1 MRIFVEK
8 LAKAIKERGV
18 GNKYC
23 VHVDGFKISIYEAWD
38 GRFLELVNPE
48 YVKGDLKIYEDE
60 YDLLDKVMTDCQQK
74 TEDALIE
81 QLNNL

>member
-1 MRIFVEK
+1 MRSFVEK

-18 GNKYC
+18 GNKYRTR
-23 VHVDGFKISIYEAWD
+23 VDGFQIMIYEMW
-38 GRFLELVNPE
+38 GNKFLELVNPD
-48 YVKGDLKIYEDE
+48 YVRGDLKIYDDE
-60 YDLLDKVMTDCQQK
+60 YDLLDRVMTDCQQK